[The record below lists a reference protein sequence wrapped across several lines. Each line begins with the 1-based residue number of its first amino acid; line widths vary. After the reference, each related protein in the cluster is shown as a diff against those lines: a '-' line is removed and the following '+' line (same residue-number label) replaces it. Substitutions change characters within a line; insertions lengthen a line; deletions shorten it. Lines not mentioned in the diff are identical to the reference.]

1 MSIMIAVAWADIILC
16 AVGQALLFVIPWAV
30 IAVVLYM
37 LFRRVRFRG

>member
-30 IAVVLYM
+30 IVVVLLRKWRQYH
-37 LFRRVRFRG
+37 